1 MTKTCGECKFFV
13 QSEYLDVCTVHSEP
27 QSHNRKCDLCE
38 YFKPKVITNGDKI
51 IAGGMRAI
59 VEVAKNRCQHCIYK
73 NCDLD
78 AVCLEVDCADGIEAW
93 LNAPAESEG
102 NNE

>member
-1 MTKTCGECKFFV
+1 MTKTCGDCRFYAKETEHCKLKDIGWKFATDTPCSGF
-13 QSEYLDVCTVHSEP
+13 TPREP
-27 QSHNRKCDLCE
+27 
-38 YFKPKVITNGDKI
+38 ITNGDKI

-59 VEVAKNRCQHCIYK
+59 AELAKKRCQHCIYK
-73 NCDLD
+73 NCDLE

-102 NNE
+102 GDE

>member
-1 MTKTCGECKFFV
+1 MTKICGECKFFV

-38 YFKPKVITNGDKI
+38 YFEPKIITNGDKI
-51 IAGGMRAI
+51 RQMGNSELVDLLG
-59 VEVAKNRCQHCIYK
+59 
-73 NCDLD
+73 CDCCSGHKYD
-78 AVCLEVDCADGIEAW
+78 WCNHIDCKQGKLAW
-93 LNAPAESEG
+93 LNAPAESEN